1 MSVHCI
7 RRVSAAIVL
16 PIGND
21 RRYSVNN
28 SPRTFYNQ
36 QFDSIFGPM
45 QEITTIKPQRSWLR
59 LDLKEI
65 WTYRELL
72 YFLTWRDVKIRYKQ
86 TAIGVLW
93 VILQPVI
100 TTAIFTVL
108 FSNFARFDTKDVPY
122 PLFALSGLMIWLFV
136 HTSITMASNSF
147 VNNTNLVTKVYF
159 PRLIV
164 PFAATF
170 AGVTDL
176 LFSLA
181 LLVVLMI
188 YYGTMPDL
196 HILLAPAFL
205 ILAVIQTMAFGT
217 LFSALNVRFRDVKF
231 ALPFALQVWMI
242 VSPVFYPASLLSEK
256 WRLFFA
262 INPLVGI
269 LEGFRAS
276 LFGRPFDWQIIGIS
290 CASTLVFVL
299 LSLFVFKRMEDDFA
313 DLI

>member
-1 MSVHCI
+1 MNLVP
-7 RRVSAAIVL
+7 AKVL
-16 PIGND
+16 KRG
-21 RRYSVNN
+21 SE
-28 SPRTFYNQ
+28 YN
-36 QFDSIFGPM
+36 M
-45 QEITTIKPQRSWLR
+45 AENEITIIEPSRLLKS
-59 LDLKEI
+59 LDLRDM
-65 WTYRELL
+65 WRHRELL
-72 YFLTWRDVKIRYKQ
+72 YFLTLRDVKLRYKQ

-108 FSNFARFDTKDVPY
+108 FSNFARFDTRDVPY

-147 VNNTNLVTKVYF
+147 VSNTNLVTKVYF

-164 PFAATF
+164 PFAATL
-170 AGVTDL
+170 AGITDL
-176 LFSLA
+176 FFSL
-181 LLVVLMI
+181 LLLAIMMV
-188 YYGTMPDL
+188 YYGAVPHL
-196 HILLAPAFL
+196 QILLAPVFL

-217 LFSALNVRFRDVKF
+217 LFAALNVRFRDVKF

-242 VSPVFYPASLLSEK
+242 VSPIFYPATMLSEK
-256 WRLFFA
+256 WRLVFA

-276 LFGRPFDWQIIGIS
+276 LFGQPFDWRTIGVS
-290 CASTLVFVL
+290 CASIVVLVL
-299 LSLFVFKRMEDDFA
+299 LSLFIFKRMEDDFA